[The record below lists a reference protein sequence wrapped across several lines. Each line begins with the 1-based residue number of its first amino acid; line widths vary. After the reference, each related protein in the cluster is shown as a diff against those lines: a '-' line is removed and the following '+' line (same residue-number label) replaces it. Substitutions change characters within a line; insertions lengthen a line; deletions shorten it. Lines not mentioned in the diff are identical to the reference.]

1 MESKLIFFDSIKR
14 KANNELSESDY
25 EDIFN
30 HMNVDTI
37 NDFEQIYKYI
47 DQKKL
52 KEKLENNLLP
62 KKRLKEIKFKEKL
75 WNLIKILLN

>member
-1 MESKLIFFDSIKR
+1 MESKLIFFDLIKR

-30 HMNVDTI
+30 HMNIDTI

-62 KKRLKEIKFKEKL
+62 KEKFKR
-75 WNLIKILLN
+75 NKI

>member
-1 MESKLIFFDSIKR
+1 MESKLIFFDLIKR
-14 KANNELSESDY
+14 KANNELSKSDY

-30 HMNVDTI
+30 HMNIDTI

-62 KKRLKEIKFKEKL
+62 KEKFKR
-75 WNLIKILLN
+75 NKI

>member
-1 MESKLIFFDSIKR
+1 MESKLIFFDLIKR

-25 EDIFN
+25 EYIFN

-37 NDFEQIYKYI
+37 NNFEQIYKYI

-62 KKRLKEIKFKEKL
+62 KEKVKR
-75 WNLIKILLN
+75 NKI

>member
-1 MESKLIFFDSIKR
+1 MESKLIFFDLIKR

-30 HMNVDTI
+30 HMNIDTI

-47 DQKKL
+47 DQKKI

-62 KKRLKEIKFKEKL
+62 KEKFKR
-75 WNLIKILLN
+75 NKI

>member
-1 MESKLIFFDSIKR
+1 MESKLIFFDLIKR
-14 KANNELSESDY
+14 KANNELSKSDY

-30 HMNVDTI
+30 HMNIDTI

-52 KEKLENNLLP
+52 KEKLENNLSP
-62 KKRLKEIKFKEKL
+62 KEKFKR
-75 WNLIKILLN
+75 NKI

>member
-1 MESKLIFFDSIKR
+1 MESKLIFFDLIKR
-14 KANNELSESDY
+14 NANNELSESDY

-37 NDFEQIYKYI
+37 NNFEQIYKYI

-62 KKRLKEIKFKEKL
+62 KEKVKR
-75 WNLIKILLN
+75 NKI

>member
-1 MESKLIFFDSIKR
+1 MESKLIFFDLIKR

-30 HMNVDTI
+30 RINIDTI
-37 NDFEQIYKYI
+37 NNFEQIYKYI

-52 KEKLENNLLP
+52 KEKLENNLLT
-62 KKRLKEIKFKEKL
+62 KEKVKR
-75 WNLIKILLN
+75 NKI

>member
-1 MESKLIFFDSIKR
+1 MESKLIFFDLIKR
-14 KANNELSESDY
+14 KVNNELSESDY

-30 HMNVDTI
+30 HMNIDTI

-62 KKRLKEIKFKEKL
+62 KEKFKR
-75 WNLIKILLN
+75 NKI